1 MASIKNL
8 RINGTTY
15 EVGGGVS
22 SYNDLTDKPS
32 FKTINGETIIGTGDI
47 TIETEIPIQEIDN
60 ESTCEIVLNKNTY
73 YKLSNMVEC
82 ITINL
87 NELNDTISNK
97 YYIEFYGNNPT
108 VIFGN
113 DVQFDKGIIP
123 NFNYIPDNTEMDSV
137 YILEFDNDKCKVSY
151 FEQKSIPWIKLTYN
165 VTSTTEPTQLLYNSV
180 TNDVTFKIN
189 D

>member
-15 EVGGGVS
+15 EVGGVS
-22 SYNDLTDKPS
+22 SYNDLTDKPT
-32 FKTINGETIIGTGDI
+32 FKTINNETITGTGDI

-60 ESTCEIVLNKNTY
+60 ESTCEIVLDKNTY
-73 YKLSNMVEC
+73 YKLSNVVEY
-82 ITINL
+82 ITITL
-87 NELNDTISNK
+87 NELNDTILNK

-123 NFNYIPDNTEMDSV
+123 NFNYVPDNTGMDSV
-137 YILEFDNDKCKVSY
+137 YILEFDNYKCKVSY
-151 FEQKSIPWIKLTYN
+151 FEQIPWIKLTYN
-165 VTSTTEPTQLLYNSV
+165 VTSTTEPTQLLYDSI
-180 TNDVTFKIN
+180 TNDVTFEIN